1 MTTSNFAAL
10 LHQQKDDFLEDSN
23 SSSSLPSDSLLIFFG
38 FKIYQ
43 PDNGVSVTSMALEE
57 KTEWYTGGVRDE
69 RMVSHTTQV
78 DVRLP
83 HPIANSTVG
92 SKNVE
97 YVVLISCNHTFEY

>member
-57 KTEWYTGGVRDE
+57 
-69 RMVSHTTQV
+69 
-78 DVRLP
+78 
-83 HPIANSTVG
+83 
-92 SKNVE
+92 
-97 YVVLISCNHTFEY
+97 